1 MVEKK
6 TLFAMKFFKTLLCL
20 LVLSTLT
27 YGCFDDMDD
36 NAISASEINDFVWKG
51 MNAVYLYKDNIPN
64 LANDRFANTEEYA
77 NYLNSFTAPE
87 ELFESLIYQSQ
98 TVDRFSWI
106 VDDYIALEELF
117 NGTSVRSGYEFDLYP
132 VPGSTNMFGIVRLVL
147 PGSNADDNNLTRGHV
162 FTAIDG
168 IALTEDNYRS
178 LFSPDSYTMALADYD
193 DNGTPEN
200 LNDDSITPNG
210 QNVTL
215 TKTRLSENPIYETA
229 IIDVGGKNLGYL
241 MYNGFTSAYNSQLN
255 SVFNDFKAN
264 NVEHLVLDLR
274 YNPGGS
280 VLTAAYLGSMITGQ
294 FNGEVFAKLV
304 YNSDLQA
311 NNYDFEF
318 ESLIDNSEPINS
330 LNLDKVYVLTTEDS
344 ASASE
349 MIINSLSPYI
359 EVVQIGDNTTGKSQ
373 ASITVYDSPNLERE
387 GANPNHTYAMQP
399 LVANTLNKLN
409 NSVPSNGLTPTIN
422 MLENPANYG
431 VLGNENEP
439 LLAAAI
445 ADILGTGRFN
455 FSTENLVK
463 PRASS
468 NELVPH
474 VNEMFI
480 DHGFLKLKN

>member
-1 MVEKK
+1 
-6 TLFAMKFFKTLLCL
+6 MKFPKILLICFL
-20 LVLSTLT
+20 LSVLT
-27 YGCFDDMDD
+27 YSCFDDMDD

-51 MNAVYLYKDNIPN
+51 MNAVYLYKDNIPD
-64 LANDRFANTEEYA
+64 LANDRFSTTAEYA
-77 NYLNSFTAPE
+77 DYLNSFSAPE
-87 ELFESLIYQSQ
+87 ELFESLIYQRQ

-117 NGTSVRSGYEFDLYP
+117 NGISKRSGYEFDIYP
-132 VPGSTNMFGIVRLVL
+132 IPGSATNMFGIVRLVL
-147 PGSNADDNNLTRGHV
+147 PNSNAEDNNLRRGQV

-168 IALTEDNYRS
+168 VNLTQDNYRS
-178 LFSPDSYTMALADYD
+178 LFSPDSYTMDLADYN
-193 DNGTPEN
+193 DNGTPGN
-200 LNDDSITPNG
+200 LNDDIITPNG
-210 QNVTL
+210 QSITL
-215 TKTRLSENPIYETA
+215 TKTVLSENPIFETA
-229 IIDVGGKNLGYL
+229 IIDVDGENLGYI

-255 SVFNDFKAN
+255 TAFNTFKNN
-264 NVEHLVLDLR
+264 NVQHLVLDLR

-330 LNLDKVYVLTTEDS
+330 LNLDKIYVLTTEDS

-359 EVVQIGDNTTGKSQ
+359 EIVQIGDNTTGKSQ

-409 NSVPSNGLTPTIN
+409 SSVPSNGLTPTMN
-422 MLENPANYG
+422 LLENPANYS
-431 VLGNENEP
+431 VLGDENEP

-445 ADILGTGRFN
+445 ADIQGTGRFN
-455 FSTENLVK
+455 FSIENQTK
-463 PRASS
+463 PIATS
-468 NELVPH
+468 NSLRPH
-474 VNEMFI
+474 TKEMYI
-480 DHGFLKLKN
+480 DKGIFDFNTNRMQQE